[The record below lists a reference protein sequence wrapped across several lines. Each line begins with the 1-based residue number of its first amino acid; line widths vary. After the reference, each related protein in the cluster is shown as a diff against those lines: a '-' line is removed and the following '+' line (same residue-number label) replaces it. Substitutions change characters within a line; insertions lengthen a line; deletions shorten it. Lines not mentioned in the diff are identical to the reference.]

1 MGKITSYS
9 RSLLQQHVN
18 NDGSD
23 SESIANGDHSS
34 PYMAN
39 VVHSSPT
46 TATMAPVGDGVS
58 FMSKTNL
65 NKIPF
70 I

>member
-18 NDGSD
+18 DGSD
-23 SESIANGDHSS
+23 NESVANGEQSS

-39 VVHSSPT
+39 AIRTSPT
-46 TATMAPVGDGVS
+46 TAAMAPVGDGVS
-58 FMSKTNL
+58 FMPKNYSK
-65 NKIPF
+65 
-70 I
+70 

>member
-1 MGKITSYS
+1 
-9 RSLLQQHVN
+9 
-18 NDGSD
+18 
-23 SESIANGDHSS
+23 
-34 PYMAN
+34 MAN